1 MSFSNDSMS
10 LLIEICLITYINM
23 KLNQTKMIRLGA
35 VVAGVAVLY
44 VLFTS
49 YSGAKAA
56 VVDKAEELGGTG
68 SMAPSSNTGPYMSM
82 PHGVA
87 GNATSVS
94 GVIQGRTPSSQQ
106 TYQESTLSSSELLPN
121 GKIGADWAAV
131 NPVGAEDLKGQNFLQ
146 SGYHSNI
153 NIVGISQT
161 KRNQSYDIRSELPNP
176 QSKVGPFLNTTIDPD
191 PFKASHA
198 VEGLTA

>member
-1 MSFSNDSMS
+1 
-10 LLIEICLITYINM
+10 
-23 KLNQTKMIRLGA
+23 MIRLGA

-49 YSGAKAA
+49 YSGAKGA
-56 VVDKAEELGGTG
+56 VLDKAEELGGSG
-68 SMAPSSNTGPYMSM
+68 SMAPLSNSGPYMSV

-94 GVIQGRTPSSQQ
+94 GMIQGRTPSSQQ

-191 PFKASHA
+191 PFKASRA

>member
-1 MSFSNDSMS
+1 
-10 LLIEICLITYINM
+10 M
-23 KLNQTKMIRLGA
+23 KLNQTKMLRLGA
-35 VVAGVAVLY
+35 VLAGVAILY

-49 YSGAKAA
+49 YSGAKGAM
-56 VVDKAEELGGTG
+56 VDKAEELGGTG
-68 SMAPSSNTGPYMSM
+68 GMAPLAESGPYMSM

-87 GNATSVS
+87 GNAVTVAGMQS
-94 GVIQGRTPSSQQ
+94 RTPSSQQ
-106 TYQESTLSSSELLPN
+106 TYKETTLSSSELLPN

-131 NPVGAEDLKGQNFLQ
+131 NPVGADDLKGQNFLQ
-146 SGYHSNI
+146 AGYHSNI
-153 NIVGISQT
+153 NIVGIAQT

-191 PFKASHA
+191 PFKASRM

>member
-1 MSFSNDSMS
+1 
-10 LLIEICLITYINM
+10 M
-23 KLNQTKMIRLGA
+23 KLNQTKMVRIGM

-44 VLFTS
+44 VLFSS
-49 YSGAKAA
+49 YSGAKSA

-68 SMAPSSNTGPYMSM
+68 GMAPLAEGGPYMSM

-87 GNATSVS
+87 GNAVAVS
-94 GVIQGRTPSSQQ
+94 GMQSRTPSSQQ
-106 TYQESTLSSSELLPN
+106 TYQETTLSSSELLPN
-121 GKIGADWAAV
+121 GKVGADWAAV
-131 NPVGAEDLKGQNFLQ
+131 NPVGTDDLKGQNFLQ
-146 SGYHSNI
+146 AGYHSNI

-191 PFKASHA
+191 PFKISRSL
-198 VEGLTA
+198 EGLCG